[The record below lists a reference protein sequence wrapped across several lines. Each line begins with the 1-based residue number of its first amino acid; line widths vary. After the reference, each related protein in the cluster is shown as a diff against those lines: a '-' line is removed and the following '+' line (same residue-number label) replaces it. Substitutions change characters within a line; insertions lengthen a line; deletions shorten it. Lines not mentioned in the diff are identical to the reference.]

1 MAQDPRPPDQTDPSV
16 QSPPSEN
23 NSAPGSDTTTDAS
36 PVPPPTAPLPAPSPI
51 LRASAPAT
59 PPIRPINQPPI
70 APGYFPVLNLSA
82 GYAVTN
88 LSIPTTGRVAL
99 GGVDVSVAADGGKRI
114 GAKLDLSYTL
124 ASNVSNSGHRA
135 DMFSYLVGPT
145 ISLWKDN
152 SLSTYAQVMAGGA
165 RIAGPFPTANGG
177 LGTGHVHYPAWEFG
191 GSVEYTLSPAFG
203 FRVTVDCLHANFF
216 DSSGAVRGQYDVR
229 VVNSIVY
236 YLGEP
241 VIRSKHRR

>member
-1 MAQDPRPPDQTDPSV
+1 MAQDPRPPDQPDPSV

-23 NSAPGSDTTTDAS
+23 NSAPVPDTTTGAS
-36 PVPPPTAPLPAPSPI
+36 PVPPPTAPMPAPSAI
-51 LRASAPAT
+51 LPGPTPAAAAF
-59 PPIRPINQPPI
+59 RPINQPPI
-70 APGYFPVLNLSA
+70 APGYFTMFNLSA
-82 GYAVTN
+82 GYSVTN

-99 GGVDVSVAADGGKRI
+99 GGVDVSVATDDGKRI

-165 RIAGPFPTANGG
+165 RIAGPFPTASGG

-191 GSVEYTLSPAFG
+191 GNVEYTLSPAFG
-203 FRVTVDCLHANFF
+203 FRLTVDCLHTNFF

-236 YLGEP
+236 YLGQP
-241 VIRSKHRR
+241 INRSKHHR

>member
-1 MAQDPRPPDQTDPSV
+1 M
-16 QSPPSEN
+16 
-23 NSAPGSDTTTDAS
+23 
-36 PVPPPTAPLPAPSPI
+36 
-51 LRASAPAT
+51 
-59 PPIRPINQPPI
+59 
-70 APGYFPVLNLSA
+70 FNLSA
-82 GYAVTN
+82 GYSVTN

-99 GGVDVSVAADGGKRI
+99 GGVDVSVATDDGKRI

-165 RIAGPFPTANGG
+165 RIAGPFPTASGG

-191 GSVEYTLSPAFG
+191 GNVEYTLSPAFG
-203 FRVTVDCLHANFF
+203 FRLTVDCLHSNFF

-236 YLGEP
+236 YLGQP
-241 VIRSKHRR
+241 INRSKHHR